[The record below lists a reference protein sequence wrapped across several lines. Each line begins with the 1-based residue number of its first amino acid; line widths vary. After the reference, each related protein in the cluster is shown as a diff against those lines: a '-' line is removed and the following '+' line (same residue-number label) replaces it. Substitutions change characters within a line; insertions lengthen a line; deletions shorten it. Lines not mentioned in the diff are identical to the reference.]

1 MNQRA
6 AVRQVASCGAL
17 LAVRVAR
24 ISALMLVTLAGVS
37 CGYHTAGKGSALPAN
52 LRTIAIPA
60 FDNRSQSY
68 KVEQVLTAAVVR
80 EFTTRTNF
88 RIVPGVTPDA
98 DAILRGAVTNT
109 QVSPLTY
116 DSTTGRIS
124 SAMVIVYMRV
134 SLTDSHG
141 KVLFQNPS
149 FYFRDQYEVSREVSS
164 FFQEESPALDRLSRD
179 FARTLVS
186 SILENY

>member
-1 MNQRA
+1 MSHR
-6 AVRQVASCGAL
+6 
-17 LAVRVAR
+17 LAVRPGRGGWLSFMRIAR
-24 ISALMLVTLAGVS
+24 ISALLAVALGGVS
-37 CGYHTAGKGSALPAN
+37 CGYHTAGKGSALPAAF
-52 LRTIAIPA
+52 RTIAIPA
-60 FDNRSQSY
+60 FDNQSQSY
-68 KVEQVLTAAVVR
+68 KVEQALTAAVVR
-80 EFTTRTNF
+80 EFTTRTDF
-88 RIVPGVTPDA
+88 RIVPAVAPDA

-124 SAMVIVYMRV
+124 SAMVIVFMRV

-141 KVLFQNPS
+141 KILYQNPS

>member
-1 MNQRA
+1 
-6 AVRQVASCGAL
+6 
-17 LAVRVAR
+17 
-24 ISALMLVTLAGVS
+24 MLVGLAGLS
-37 CGYHTAGKGSALPAN
+37 CGYHTAGKGSTLPAN

-60 FDNRSQSY
+60 FDNQSQSY
-68 KVEQVLTAAVVR
+68 KVEQVLTTAVVR

-88 RIVPGVTPDA
+88 RVLPSVTSDA
-98 DAILRGAVTNT
+98 DAVLRGSVTNT

-124 SAMVIVYMRV
+124 SAMVIVFMRV

-179 FARTLVS
+179 FARSLVS